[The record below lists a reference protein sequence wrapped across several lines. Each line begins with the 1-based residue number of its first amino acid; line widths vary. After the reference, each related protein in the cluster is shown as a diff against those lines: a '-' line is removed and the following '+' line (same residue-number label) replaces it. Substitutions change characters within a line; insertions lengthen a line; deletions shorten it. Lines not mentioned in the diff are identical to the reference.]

1 MAGKIDYSALN
12 VKPYPHELAIAEL
25 FAQQGKDVVFLKPSN
40 IPGVY
45 IPDIVIDGLEWEMK
59 SPDGKS
65 ERTIRRNL
73 HKASTQSRNIIFD
86 LSRIG
91 ISEDKC
97 LKDLTEAFKT
107 SKYIRNMII
116 VTKSREMIRLKK

>member
-1 MAGKIDYSALN
+1 MTGKIDYSALN

-45 IPDIVIDGLEWEMK
+45 IPDIVVDGLEWEMK
-59 SPDGKS
+59 SPEGKG

-97 LKDLTEAFKT
+97 IKELKNAFN
-107 SKYIRNMII
+107 SSQHIRNMII
-116 VTKSREMIRLKK
+116 VTKSKEMIWLKK

>member
-12 VKPYPHELAIAEL
+12 IKPYPHELAIAEL

-45 IPDIVIDGLEWEMK
+45 IPDIVVDGLEWEMK

-91 ISEDKC
+91 IPEDKC
-97 LKDLTEAFKT
+97 IKELKEAF
-107 SKYIRNMII
+107 SSSQYIRNMII
-116 VTKSREMIRLKK
+116 ITKAKDMMRLKK

>member
-1 MAGKIDYSALN
+1 MTGKIDYSTLN

-45 IPDIVIDGLEWEMK
+45 IPDIVVDGLEWEMK
-59 SPDGKS
+59 SPEGKG

-97 LKDLTEAFKT
+97 IKELKNAFT
-107 SKYIRNMII
+107 SSQHIRNMII
-116 VTKSREMIRLKK
+116 VTKSKEMIWLKK

>member
-12 VKPYPHELAIAEL
+12 KEPYPHEKAIAEL
-25 FAQQGKDVVFLKPSN
+25 FAAQGKDVVFLKPSN

-45 IPDIVIDGLEWEMK
+45 IPDIAVEGLEWEMK

-91 ISEDKC
+91 IPEDKC
-97 LKDLTEAFKT
+97 IKELQTAFSE

-116 VTKSREMIRLKK
+116 VTKTCEMIRLKK

>member
-12 VKPYPHELAIAEL
+12 TKPYPHEMALAKL
-25 FAQQGKDVVFLKPSN
+25 FAEKGKDIVFLKPSN
-40 IPGVY
+40 MPGVY
-45 IPDIVIDGLEWEMK
+45 IPDIQMDGLEWEMK

-73 HKASTQSRNIIFD
+73 HKASMQSKNIIFD

-97 LKDLTEAFKT
+97 IKELKEAFN
-107 SKYIRNMII
+107 SSHYLRNMII
-116 VTKSREMIRLKK
+116 VNKAKEIIRLKK

>member
-12 VKPYPHELAIAEL
+12 TEPYPHELAIAEL
-25 FAQQGKDVVFLKPSN
+25 FAAQNKNVVFLKPSN

-45 IPDIVIDGLEWEMK
+45 IPDIVVEGLEWEVK
-59 SPDGKS
+59 APEGKS
-65 ERTIRRNL
+65 GRTIRRNL

-91 ISEDKC
+91 IPEDKC
-97 LKDLTEAFKT
+97 IKELQDAFNE
-107 SKYIRNMII
+107 SKHIRNMII
-116 VTKSREMIRLKK
+116 VTKAREMIRLKK

>member
-12 VKPYPHELAIAEL
+12 IEPYPHELAIAEL
-25 FAQQGKDVVFLKPSN
+25 FSQQGKDVIFLKPSN

-45 IPDIVIDGLEWEMK
+45 VPDIVVDGTEWEMK

-91 ISEDKC
+91 IPEDKC
-97 LKDLTEAFKT
+97 IKELKEAFN
-107 SKYIRNMII
+107 SSNYIRNMII
-116 VTKSREMIRLKK
+116 VTKSKDMIRLKK